1 MRPLFPYFGSK
12 GRAASLVWEALGDPD
27 LYLEPFAGSLA
38 VLLARPSV
46 PRVEVAVDTD
56 GLIVNFFR
64 TLRSDPGALLDAV
77 PLPVAEVDVW
87 AAQAR
92 LIERAESLTEHLR
105 TSPYY
110 FNAPLAGLW
119 WYGISSWLGSG
130 FPGRRPARQRPHID
144 RSLKGLHSKG
154 MHDDRVLGV
163 ASRLANVVLLADDW
177 EEGWLRTFGRPS
189 RQPDSV
195 IDRWA
200 KAGDPVGVFLDP
212 PYARVTAGSARSGGL
227 YRREWDADM
236 TARLRAWCI
245 EHTDMPG
252 LSVVLAGYD
261 DEYELPGWNGVAWA
275 APNGYAQEGN
285 ARRHQEV
292 LLMNPAAW
300 DRYEGNHRPPGISR
314 DQARLPLEVLS

>member
-12 GRAASLVWEALGDPD
+12 GRAAALVWEALGDPD

-56 GLIVNFFR
+56 GLIVNFYR

-87 AAQAR
+87 AAQVR
-92 LIERAESLTEHLR
+92 LIERAEGLTEHLR

-119 WYGISSWLGSG
+119 WYGVSSWLGSG

-144 RSLKGLHSKG
+144 RSLKGLHARG
-154 MHDDRVLGV
+154 MHDDRVLSV
-163 ASRLANVVLLADDW
+163 AARLANVVLLADDW
-177 EEGWLRTFGRPS
+177 QEGWLRVFGGARN
-189 RQPDSV
+189 PDSV

-200 KAGDPVGVFLDP
+200 KHDPPGSVGVFLDP

-236 TARLRAWCI
+236 TARLRAWCVD
-245 EHTDMPG
+245 HTEMPHV
-252 LSVVLAGYD
+252 SVVLAGYD
-261 DEYELPGWNGVAWA
+261 DEYELPGWNGVEWH

-285 ARRHQEV
+285 ARRHREV

-300 DRYEGNHRPPGISR
+300 RRFEGTHLAPGVHPN
-314 DQARLPLEVLS
+314 QMHLEPLS